1 MAENQTAEELLAR
14 PAVQRVRDA
23 LRASGAQHDVQA
35 LADTARTAQDAAN
48 ALGCPVGAI
57 VKSLVFAVGGKPVM
71 ALVAGDRMGDVDAL
85 PAVLGLD
92 GRCKRADADMV
103 REATG
108 FTIGGVAPVGHAT
121 AMPIA
126 IDESLGRFEA
136 IFAAAG
142 HPHCV
147 FQTTLA
153 ELQRLTGGTVS
164 PSVSKA

>member
-1 MAENQTAEELLAR
+1 MAEEDLLTR

-23 LRASGAQHDVQA
+23 LRQNGARHDVMA
-35 LADTARTAQDAAN
+35 LTDTARTAQDAAN
-48 ALGCPVGAI
+48 ALGCAVGAI

-71 ALVAGDRMGDVDAL
+71 ALVAGDRMGDTEAL
-85 PAVLGLD
+85 PRVLGLD
-92 GRCKRADADMV
+92 GRCKRADPDMV

-121 AMPIA
+121 PLPIA

-136 IFAAAG
+136 IYAAAG

-147 FQTTLA
+147 FQTTLD
-153 ELQRLTGGTVS
+153 ELHRLTGGTVS
-164 PSVSKA
+164 PAVSKA

>member
-1 MAENQTAEELLAR
+1 MAEEDLLTR

-23 LRASGAQHDVQA
+23 LRQKGARHDVMA
-35 LADTARTAQDAAN
+35 LTDTARTAQDAAN
-48 ALGCPVGAI
+48 ALGCAVGAI

-71 ALVAGDRMGDVDAL
+71 ALVAGDRMGDTEAL
-85 PAVLGLD
+85 PGVLGLD

-108 FTIGGVAPVGHAT
+108 FTIGGVAPVGHA
-121 AMPIA
+121 APLPIA
-126 IDESLGRFEA
+126 IDESLGRFAA
-136 IFAAAG
+136 IYAAAG

-147 FQTTLA
+147 FQTTLD

-164 PSVSKA
+164 PAVSKA

>member
-1 MAENQTAEELLAR
+1 MEELLTR

-23 LRASGAQHDVQA
+23 LREKGASHDVRA
-35 LADTARTAQDAAN
+35 LAETARTAQDAAN
-48 ALGCPVGAI
+48 ALGCEVGAI

-71 ALVAGDRMGDVDAL
+71 ALVAGDRMGDTEAL
-85 PAVLGLD
+85 PGVLGLD

-103 REATG
+103 RKATG

-121 AMPIA
+121 ALPIA
-126 IDESLGRFEA
+126 IDESLGRFAA
-136 IFAAAG
+136 IYAAAG

-153 ELQRLTGGTVS
+153 ELQQMTGGTVS
-164 PSVSKA
+164 AAVSKA

>member
-1 MAENQTAEELLAR
+1 MAEELLTR

-23 LRASGAQHDVQA
+23 LREKAAEHDVIA
-35 LADTARTAQDAAN
+35 LTETARTAQDAAN
-48 ALGCPVGAI
+48 ALGCEVGAI

-71 ALVAGDRMGDVDAL
+71 ALVAGDRMGDTDAL
-85 PAVLGLD
+85 PAVLGLE

-121 AMPIA
+121 SLPIA
-126 IDESLGRFEA
+126 IDESLGRFSA
-136 IFAAAG
+136 IYAAAG

-153 ELQRLTGGTVS
+153 ELRRLTGGTVS

>member
-1 MAENQTAEELLAR
+1 MSDELLTR
-14 PAVQRVRDA
+14 PAVQRVLDA
-23 LRASGAQHDVQA
+23 LREKAARHDVIA
-35 LADTARTAQDAAN
+35 LTETARTAQDAAN
-48 ALGCPVGAI
+48 ALGCDVGAI

-71 ALVAGDRMGDVDAL
+71 ALVAGDRMGDTDAL
-85 PAVLGLD
+85 PGVLGLD

-121 AMPIA
+121 ALPIA

-136 IFAAAG
+136 IYAAAG

-153 ELQRLTGGTVS
+153 ELQRLTGGAVS
-164 PSVSKA
+164 SAVSKL

>member
-1 MAENQTAEELLAR
+1 MTEDLLAR

-23 LRASGAQHDVQA
+23 LREKAARHDVIA
-35 LADTARTAQDAAN
+35 LTETARTAQDAAN
-48 ALGCPVGAI
+48 ALGCEVGAI

-71 ALVAGDRMGDVDAL
+71 ALVAGDRMGDTEAL
-85 PAVLGLD
+85 PGVLGLD

-121 AMPIA
+121 SLPIA
-126 IDESLGRFEA
+126 IDESLGRFDA
-136 IFAAAG
+136 IYAAAG

-153 ELQRLTGGTVS
+153 ELQRLTGGAVS
-164 PSVSKA
+164 SAVSKL

>member
-1 MAENQTAEELLAR
+1 MEELLTR

-23 LRASGAQHDVQA
+23 LREKGARHDVRA
-35 LADTARTAQDAAN
+35 LAETARTAQDAAN
-48 ALGCPVGAI
+48 ALGCEVGAI

-71 ALVAGDRMGDVDAL
+71 ALVAGDRMGDTEAL
-85 PAVLGLD
+85 PGVLGLD

-121 AMPIA
+121 ALPIA

-136 IFAAAG
+136 IYAAAG

-153 ELQRLTGGTVS
+153 ELLQMTGGTVS
-164 PSVSKA
+164 AAVSKA